1 MTGRPGLHPG
11 HPTAEGGLPASKP
24 GLSLALMTWFEC
36 TKQALPAAKSV
47 TGCDF
52 PGCRPG
58 GVAGLG
64 SGLLRGTEAGF
75 EVGQDVVK
83 VLNSH
88 RKPDQPRSHAGHFLL
103 LR

>member
-36 TKQALPAAKSV
+36 TKHPPARAKSV

-52 PGCRPG
+52 PGFGRDGNPPSG
-58 GVAGLG
+58 PAPRTVRSGALRLLG
-64 SGLLRGTEAGF
+64 GTEPGF
-75 EVGQDVVK
+75 KVGEDIVDV
-83 VLNSH
+83 LQAH
-88 RKPDQPRSHAGHFLL
+88 
-103 LR
+103 